1 MKTVDAR
8 KQACPKPVIM
18 TKKALEE
25 NIDNI
30 NVIVDNKIAKSNVIK
45 LCTRLGYDTNVKEK
59 DDSIYINITRTGKEE
74 ETRNEYVEKSN
85 IGYVFGSNILGKGSE
100 ELGKILVK
108 GFVYTLTETKPY
120 PSFLIF
126 LNSGIELTTKGSE
139 CIEDLKVLEK
149 NGVKILSCGT
159 CLDFFNLKDKLL
171 VGEISNMYDIVETM
185 SQVGNTIML

>member
-1 MKTVDAR
+1 MKIVDAR

-45 LCTRLGYDTNVKEK
+45 LCTKLGYDTNVKEK

-108 GFVYTLTETKPY
+108 GFIYTLTETKPY